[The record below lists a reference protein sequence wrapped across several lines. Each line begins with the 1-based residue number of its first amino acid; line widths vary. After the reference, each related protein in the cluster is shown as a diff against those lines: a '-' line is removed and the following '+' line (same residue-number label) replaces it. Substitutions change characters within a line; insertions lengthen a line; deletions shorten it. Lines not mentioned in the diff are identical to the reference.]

1 MLVVLTLEC
10 FARVKGSW
18 VFGQEQLVCDS
29 IEEAMSMIADA
40 VRIGSKTAGRDNFK
54 TGEGQVR
61 ISAAL
66 LPVRD
71 RAQVMRGMREGAKHA
86 ARQVGGER
94 YTLEEAE
101 AIVEEALEETKGV
114 DGEEP
119 T

>member
-1 MLVVLTLEC
+1 MLIVLTLEC

-18 VFGQEQLVCDS
+18 VFGQEQLICDS
-29 IEEAMSMIADA
+29 LEEAMAQIADV
-40 VRIGSKTAGRDNFK
+40 VRIGAKTAGQDDFK
-54 TGEGQVR
+54 NGEGQVR
-61 ISAAL
+61 VTAAI

-71 RAQVMRGMREGAKHA
+71 RAQVMKGMRQGAKHA
-86 ARQVGGER
+86 ARQVAGER

-114 DGEEP
+114 DREEA